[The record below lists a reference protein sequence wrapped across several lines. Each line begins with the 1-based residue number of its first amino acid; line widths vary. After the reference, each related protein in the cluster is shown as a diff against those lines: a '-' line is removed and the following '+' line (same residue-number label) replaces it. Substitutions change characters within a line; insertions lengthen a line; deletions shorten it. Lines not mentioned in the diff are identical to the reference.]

1 MEIFSVGQKVLINE
15 EHNRR
20 SIEGTVIAIP
30 KKNTIVYDND
40 IIGNPDFMIEWTPD
54 YCDNAENE
62 CSINKKEKHTIKY
75 NNQLKYFVRMDN
87 GLINLVFDEYIIK
100 ERLSAFKSI
109 SSYLYI
115 ILISYILG
123 FGVLRIWFKMIGVC
137 ALSVLRADKSSM
149 SFRR

>member
-1 MEIFSVGQKVLINE
+1 MNIFSVGQKVLINE

-20 SIEGTVIAIP
+20 YIEGTVIAIP

-62 CSINKKEKHTIKY
+62 CSINKKAKEKHTIKY

-87 GLINLVFDEYIIK
+87 GLINLVFDEYIRKGRIYAA
-100 ERLSAFKSI
+100 SAAGLKKRKSKKN
-109 SSYLYI
+109 SKKNKKKSKKN
-115 ILISYILG
+115 S
-123 FGVLRIWFKMIGVC
+123 K
-137 ALSVLRADKSSM
+137 KSSNKPKQ
-149 SFRR
+149 